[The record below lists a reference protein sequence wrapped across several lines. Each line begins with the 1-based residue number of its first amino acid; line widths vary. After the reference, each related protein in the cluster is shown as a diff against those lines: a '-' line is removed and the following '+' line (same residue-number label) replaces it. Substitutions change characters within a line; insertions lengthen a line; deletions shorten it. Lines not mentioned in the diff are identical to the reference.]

1 MKKLFALII
10 LSLAIVA
17 CEKEDSMRESKK
29 NQESLYNM
37 DSSIFLSE
45 QKALEK
51 VVSQMNLFN
60 GCVGT
65 KSKHY
70 GVRSVEIINPPTKSD
85 VNSPLF
91 LFNFDNAE
99 GFALISADKR
109 DENTIYLL
117 STEGNLDGKL
127 LTDKS
132 SPYNFLYECVNQYQR
147 SVISQYREP
156 LLTKGAEDEE
166 LVITRSVAYQ
176 RGPYLT
182 TRWEQG
188 NPFNQILRE
197 RLQIPSTSGDCNVG
211 CTPLAIGQ
219 IFNCVARR
227 KGLITIVRESE
238 MFNMNYVRQIK
249 NLADAED
256 DLNYVDSNG
265 NSGLRIR
272 EVSKLL
278 YHIGQAVG
286 TTYSYDSTI
295 TAYVGSTPPGNNVL
309 SGIRSFGLT
318 CSGFREYSINAVKNA
333 LDSCAVLANGW
344 PGDGSMGHTWVIDGY
359 KEILDEYR
367 TYDGNGN
374 LIENTV
380 AIDYNRDI
388 TTTYFHCNF
397 GWDKGEAN
405 GDYKISQIFEVE
417 GWPTRTYFY
426 SDIFRDTNRSMA
438 DNTVDMRSFAYP
450 TVEVITDIGYP
461 LKTKYE

>member
-70 GVRSVEIINPPTKSD
+70 GVRSVDIINPPTKSD

-117 STEGNLDGKL
+117 STEGNLDSKL

-188 NPFNQILRE
+188 NPFKQILRE
-197 RLQIPSTSGDCNVG
+197 RLQIPSYCACNVG

-219 IFNCVARR
+219 IFNYVAQRDFIMFVQYS
-227 KGLITIVRESE
+227 GNV
-238 MFNMNYVRQIK
+238 FNMEYINQIK
-249 NLADAED
+249 NKADAED
-256 DLNYVDSNG
+256 DQNHESESGNYGTNVC
-265 NSGLRIR
+265 
-272 EVSKLL
+272 EVSEML
-278 YHIGQAVG
+278 YYIGQAVG

-309 SGIRSFGLT
+309 SGIRSFGFT
-318 CSGFREYSINAVKNA
+318 CSEFQNYSMTLVKNA
-333 LDSCAVLANGW
+333 LLDSCAVLANGW
-344 PGDGSMGHTWVIDGY
+344 DMNGANGHSWVIDGY
-359 KEILDEYR
+359 KEVVDEYR
-367 TYDGNGN
+367 TYDGEGN
-374 LIENTV
+374 IVENTPLT
-380 AIDYNRDI
+380 DYNYDI
-388 TTTYFHCNF
+388 TYNYFHCNF
-397 GWDKGEAN
+397 GWSLGNAN
-405 GDYKISQIFEVE
+405 GDYTISRVYEALGYPSQTYVYSNIF
-417 GWPTRTYFY
+417 
-426 SDIFRDTNRSMA
+426 SSLNRGIA
-438 DNTVDMRSFAYP
+438 DNTVSIGDFAYP
-450 TVEVITDIGYP
+450 IVEVISDISYP
-461 LKTKYE
+461 KN